1 MLKFSAGF
9 PKGERIDPWGDF
21 SNLGGENKQG
31 GEREAILKY
40 VAMNLYKYSRA
51 ADEKVLRGR
60 LPF

>member
-31 GEREAILKY
+31 GEWEGGRKLVRGILKY
-40 VAMNLYKYSRA
+40 FAKNLY
-51 ADEKVLRGR
+51 
-60 LPF
+60 

>member
-1 MLKFSAGF
+1 MQGF
-9 PKGERIDPWGDF
+9 PKGSESTPGATLII
-21 SNLGGENKQG
+21 LGGENKQG